1 MACRHIAFRCT
12 YALPCHTPQPNLIQ
26 TPKQPPGVPDSGW
39 GVKFPHLVGRRLGPC
54 LRRPH
59 PADND
64 SSVVLGP
71 TASHARIPAL
81 RHCQPDLYSALP
93 HLCAAGGVSLDPHPH
108 PHPRSAFSVSFSFS
122 FSFSPLLTIY
132 PQCRLSSLC
141 TTHSGSGELSDATS
155 FNALINAGFEKR
167 TGCLQKVD
175 PAEKAKCC
183 SVYDG
188 YSPQK
193 GHPRSPTP
201 PPRCQRYP
209 ADVTF
214 GCTQDLPS

>member
-26 TPKQPPGVPDSGW
+26 APKQPPGVPDSGW
-39 GVKFPHLVGRRLGPC
+39 GVKFPHLVRRRLEPC

-64 SSVVLGP
+64 SSVVLRP

-108 PHPRSAFSVSFSFS
+108 PHPHPA
-122 FSFSPLLTIY
+122 PLSLY
-132 PQCRLSSLC
+132 PFPFPFPSHLSSQSTL
-141 TTHSGSGELSDATS
+141 
-155 FNALINAGFEKR
+155 NAGFRPCARLTRAAGSCLTPHPSMHSLMLGSRSALGASRKSTPLKR
-167 TGCLQKVD
+167 QSAAPFTTGI
-175 PAEKAKCC
+175 AH
-183 SVYDG
+183 
-188 YSPQK
+188 
-193 GHPRSPTP
+193 HPRSPTP
-201 PPRCQRYP
+201 PPRCQRYR